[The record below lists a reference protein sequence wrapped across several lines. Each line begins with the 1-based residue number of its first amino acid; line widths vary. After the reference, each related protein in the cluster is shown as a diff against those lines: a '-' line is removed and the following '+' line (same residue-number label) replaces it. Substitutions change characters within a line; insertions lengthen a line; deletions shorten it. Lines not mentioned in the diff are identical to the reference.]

1 MIGWLM
7 LWLCIIVAFGVGAI
21 VCGILERSP
30 WGEQDDN
37 GWRRVPP
44 PPPKPPT
51 PTSNLKS
58 LPKP

>member
-1 MIGWLM
+1 MGWLM

-37 GWRRVPP
+37 GWRRVPRP
-44 PPPKPPT
+44 NAR
-51 PTSNLKS
+51 SRRS
-58 LPKP
+58 GRESW